1 MTWAAVILTGGTAA
15 RLGGIDKGSL
25 EHAGRSLLMRALDAV
40 AGASEIIVVGPEA
53 GPEVG
58 SEVGMAGPVRFAR
71 EDPPGGGPLAGTAAG
86 VAALTLSH
94 DLVVV
99 LAVDMPHVTAGTI
112 ARILAAA
119 EDEDVDAA
127 WLTDSEGRRQL
138 AGAVRPSLVPPSED
152 AQDGPMRRLMTA
164 GTVRDVA
171 AIEGEAE
178 DIDTWEDVLRL
189 SGDEPPG
196 VARPDRT

>member
-1 MTWAAVILTGGTAA
+1 MHLVTWAAVILTGGTAS
-15 RLGGIDKGSL
+15 RLGGTDKGSL
-25 EHAGRSLLMRALDAV
+25 EHAGRSLLVRALDAV
-40 AGASEIIVVGPEA
+40 AGASEVVVVGPE
-53 GPEVG
+53 VG
-58 SEVGMAGPVRFAR
+58 VARPVTFAR

-94 DLVVV
+94 DRVVV

-119 EDEDVDAA
+119 EDVDAA

-138 AGAVRPSLVPPSED
+138 AGAVRPSLVPPPED
-152 AQDGPMRRLMTA
+152 AHDAPMRRLMTA

>member
-1 MTWAAVILTGGTAA
+1 MHLVTWAAVILTGGTAS
-15 RLGGIDKGSL
+15 RLGGTDKGSL
-25 EHAGRSLLMRALDAV
+25 EHAGRSLLERALDAV
-40 AGASEIIVVGPEA
+40 AGASEVVVVGPE
-53 GPEVG
+53 VG
-58 SEVGMAGPVRFAR
+58 VAGPVTFAR

-94 DLVVV
+94 DRVVV

-119 EDEDVDAA
+119 EDVDAA

-138 AGAVRPSLVPPSED
+138 AGAVRPSLVPLSED

>member
-1 MTWAAVILTGGTAA
+1 MHLVSWAAVILTGGTAS
-15 RLGGIDKGSL
+15 RLGGTDKGSL
-25 EHAGRSLLMRALDAV
+25 EHAGRSLLVRALDAV
-40 AGASEIIVVGPEA
+40 AGASEVVVVGPE
-53 GPEVG
+53 VG
-58 SEVGMAGPVRFAR
+58 VARPVTFAR
-71 EDPPGGGPLAGTAAG
+71 EDPPGGCPLAWTAAG

-94 DLVVV
+94 DRVVV

-112 ARILAAA
+112 ARILEAA
-119 EDEDVDAA
+119 EDVDAA

-138 AGAVRPSLVPPSED
+138 AGAVRPSLVPPPED
-152 AQDGPMRRLMTA
+152 AHDAPMRWLMTA

>member
-1 MTWAAVILTGGTAA
+1 MHLVTWAAVILTGGTAS
-15 RLGGIDKGSL
+15 RLGGTDKGSL
-25 EHAGRSLLMRALDAV
+25 EHAGRSLLVRALDAV
-40 AGASEIIVVGPEA
+40 AGASEVVVVGPE
-53 GPEVG
+53 VG
-58 SEVGMAGPVRFAR
+58 VARPVTFAR

-94 DLVVV
+94 DRVVV

-119 EDEDVDAA
+119 EDADAA

-138 AGAVRPSLVPPSED
+138 AGAVRPSLVPPPED
-152 AQDGPMRRLMTA
+152 AHDGPMRRLMTA